1 MIAELLGQDALD
13 ELDAVPGE
21 LKGPLE
27 SAFPAEATMIR
38 EQLGDEFFRVSI
50 LVRNFSGSPSS
61 TGQGRRG
68 GLGSRVAAYTS
79 PPKPDLH
86 HHTLNLV
93 SET

>member
-13 ELDAVPGE
+13 ELDVVPGE

-61 TGQGRRG
+61 TVKEGAGDW
-68 GLGSRVAAYTS
+68 GLG
-79 PPKPDLH
+79 
-86 HHTLNLV
+86 
-93 SET
+93 

>member
-1 MIAELLGQDALD
+1 MIAELLGQGALD

-61 TGQGRRG
+61 TVKEGDGDW
-68 GLGSRVAAYTS
+68 GLG
-79 PPKPDLH
+79 
-86 HHTLNLV
+86 
-93 SET
+93 